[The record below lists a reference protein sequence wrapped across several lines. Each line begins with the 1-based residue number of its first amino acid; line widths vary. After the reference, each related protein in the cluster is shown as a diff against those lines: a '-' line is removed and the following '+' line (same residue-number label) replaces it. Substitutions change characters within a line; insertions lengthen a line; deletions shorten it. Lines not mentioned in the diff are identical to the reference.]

1 MDRLRL
7 NTGRIPKAQTLV
19 AGWPGM
25 GNVALGAVQYLRRSM
40 GAGMVAS
47 VDVGDLVTPD
57 AVTVEGGLAS
67 LPTVPSQILYH
78 APRHGLMFFEGD
90 AQVPGPAAGL
100 LVDALLDFCQKAGVT
115 RIYTGASFPLPMSH
129 HEPTSVYAAA
139 TSQPLLDQLTRT
151 GIHTMTA
158 GHISGLNGLLLGYAA
173 RRGIQGACLLAT
185 IPVYAVSLPNPK
197 AFRALAEVLASMLGL
212 NVDFA
217 QLEPEVSDM
226 AKKLDA
232 IESKLGELSIAP
244 EDLDEEPPSSPPVP
258 SGPSTQ
264 VLHRIERLFEE
275 VSTDRKKAY
284 LLKQELD
291 RWDLY
296 KKYEDRFLDLF
307 QQSD

>member
-7 NTGRIPKAQTLV
+7 KTGRIPRAKTLL
-19 AGWPGM
+19 ASWPGM
-25 GNVALGAVQYLRRSM
+25 GNVALGAVRYLRRSL

-47 VDVGDLVTPD
+47 VEVGDLVSPD
-57 AVTVEGGLAS
+57 AVTVESGLAT
-67 LPTVPSQILYH
+67 LPTTPGQMLYH

-90 AQVPGPAAGL
+90 AQIAGPAAGL
-100 LVDALLDFCQKAGVT
+100 LIDALLDFCQKAGVT

-129 HEPTSVYAAA
+129 HEPASVYAAA
-139 TSQPLLDQLTRT
+139 TSQSLLDQLTRK

-197 AFRALAEVLASMLGL
+197 AFRALAEILASMLAL
-212 NVDFA
+212 SVDFA
-217 QLEPEVSDM
+217 PLEPEISDM
-226 AKKLDA
+226 GKKLDT
-232 IESKLGELSIAP
+232 IESKLGELSIEP
-244 EDLDEEPPSSPPVP
+244 EDLDEEPSSPPLVP
-258 SGPSTQ
+258 SGPSTR
-264 VLHRIERLFEE
+264 VLRRIERLFEE
-275 VSTDRKKAY
+275 VRADRKKAY

-296 KKYEDRFLDLF
+296 GKYEDRFLDLF